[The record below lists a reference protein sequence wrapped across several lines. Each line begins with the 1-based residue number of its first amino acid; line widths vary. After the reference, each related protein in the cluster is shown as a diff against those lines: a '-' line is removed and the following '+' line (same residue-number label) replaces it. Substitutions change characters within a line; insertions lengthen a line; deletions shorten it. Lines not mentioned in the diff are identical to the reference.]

1 MEKKEKSSFRNFW
14 SFDLFFAMKQGS
26 RDCYFRLGQRS
37 SKDKSDTEFK
47 TSLNFEGEKKYQEHQ
62 MVHTDTVKL
71 FSTC

>member
-1 MEKKEKSSFRNFW
+1 
-14 SFDLFFAMKQGS
+14 MKQGS